1 MQAERGKTYFTS
13 KISLLLNMACC
24 KKIQFLALF
33 LQVQGFI
40 FAIALQVIYQPLLVQ
55 PLMEGSD
62 KG

>member
-1 MQAERGKTYFTS
+1 MQVDRGKTYFTS
-13 KISLLLNMACC
+13 QISLSTQHPIV

-33 LQVQGFI
+33 LQLQRFI